1 MNPFNPLSRVS
12 RFLARTLA
20 LATASVLLAQPP
32 KRPDIVVADF
42 EGETHG
48 DWQVEGE
55 AFGKGPARGTL
66 PSQMKVAGFAG
77 KGLVNSFHGGD
88 KSTGKLTSPAF
99 TVERR
104 FITFLIGG
112 GGWGNETCMNLL
124 VDGHVVR
131 TATGNNSQPGGSEAL
146 APAAWD
152 VAEFA
157 GRRATLAIIDQRT
170 GGWGHI
176 NVDQIVQSD
185 TNTAP
190 AGVSAPALVAMA
202 KTLTVSGTHLVV
214 PIANYARG
222 ADVVLLGIYD
232 GDRLVQ
238 NFTASLPRGNDAF
251 WLAAYPLE
259 HFGLKGKSIKIAP
272 AVDGRGPESCRAALE
287 RIKIGAAGDALA
299 ASDYAQPYRNQF
311 HVSSR
316 RGWNNDPNGMVFHN
330 GKYHLYYQHNPFG
343 IFWGNMHW
351 GHFESTDL
359 IHWAETSI
367 ALSQK
372 TTKDM
377 AFSGGGFVDFNNSAG
392 FGKNTLFIAF
402 TSTGRGECLAYS
414 QDGGLTFTELPENPV
429 VKHKGRDPKVIWYQ
443 PEQKWVMVI
452 YDETPCAETDATP
465 PTKGME
471 KFQTRSLAFWES
483 KNLRQWTRTGAFTD
497 PDRAAVFECPELFEL
512 PVIGRPG
519 QTRWILL
526 AAQNRYFVGR
536 FDGRTFHRESGPHGT
551 PHGVFYAAQT
561 FSDVPDG
568 RRIQI
573 GWVRTDSYEKQ
584 FPDQIVNQA
593 FTLPHEL
600 TLRENGE
607 GMRVFFS
614 PVKETEKL
622 RGGVIA
628 EGKDL
633 TLAQF
638 NVLLQ
643 KCQGE
648 LSEVEI
654 EFADSGP
661 RELRINGLDASFNGR
676 VARVFTDR
684 TFNEVYADGGLS
696 YEVRKRAAGEFAS
709 TETRLKADGDVRV
722 RALKIFLLKSI
733 WPEPVEKLVLFED
746 GKAPPLTEGLE
757 FHHGAWTFG
766 EGAMIG
772 EQVPAEKH
780 LATIKGLVPFDRM
793 KLEWKMKFVQPLQK
807 FLFVT
812 WPADANAHAMDF
824 TFTPANGQFAV
835 VRPKSKDAAAAT
847 LAKGELKKLHAEWHD
862 ITCIHDGPHFTV
874 TIDGETISATDASFA
889 RPMGPFYL
897 NGGGFDGAK
906 FMVKDLKLSALK

>member
-12 RFLARTLA
+12 RFLAGTLA

-42 EGETHG
+42 EGETYG

-66 PSQMKVAGFAG
+66 PSQMKVDGFVG

-99 TVERR
+99 TIERR

-112 GGWGNETCMNLL
+112 GGWANETCMNLL

-131 TATGNNSQPGGSEAL
+131 SATGNNSQPGGSEAL

-185 TNTAP
+185 TNTALARVP
-190 AGVSAPALVAMA
+190 APALVAMA
-202 KTLTVSGTHLVV
+202 KTLTVSGTHLIV

-222 ADVVLLGIYD
+222 ADVVLLGIWD

-251 WLAAYPLE
+251 WMAAYPLE
-259 HFGLKGKSIKIAP
+259 HFGLQGKSIKIAP
-272 AVDGRGPESCRAALE
+272 ADDGRGPESCRAALE
-287 RIKIGAAGDALA
+287 RIKIGAAGDALG

-316 RGWNNDPNGMVFHN
+316 RGWNNDPNGMVFYN

-359 IHWAETSI
+359 IHWEERPV
-367 ALSQK
+367 ALYQK

-392 FGKNTLFIAF
+392 LGKNTQFAAF
-402 TSTGRGECLAYS
+402 ASTGRGECLAYS
-414 QDGGLTFTELPENPV
+414 KDGGLTFTELPENPV

-443 PEQKWVMVI
+443 PEQKWIMVV
-452 YDETPCAETDATP
+452 YDETPCAETEAVPPAT
-465 PTKGME
+465 GME
-471 KFQTRSLAFWES
+471 KFSSRNVAFWGS
-483 KNLRQWTRTGAFTD
+483 KNLRQWTRIGAFTD
-497 PDRAAVFECPELFEL
+497 SDRMAVFECPEMFEL
-512 PVIGRPG
+512 PVSGKRG
-519 QTRWILL
+519 ETRWILL
-526 AAQNRYFVGR
+526 AAQNRYFVGK
-536 FDGRTFHRESGPHGT
+536 FDGKTFHKENGPLGT

-561 FSDVPDG
+561 FSDVPDK

-573 GWVRTDSYEKQ
+573 GWVRTDSFQAEY
-584 FPDQIVNQA
+584 PDQIVNQA
-593 FTLPHEL
+593 FTLPHEI
-600 TLRENGE
+600 TLRETG
-607 GMRVFFS
+607 GGLRIAFS

-622 RGGVIA
+622 RGEILADGN
-628 EGKDL
+628 GL
-633 TLAQF
+633 TLAQASA
-638 NVLLQ
+638 LLQ

-648 LSEVEI
+648 LSEVVI

-661 RELRINGLDASFNGR
+661 RELTINGIDASFDGR
-676 VARVFTDR
+676 FARIFTDR

-696 YEVRKRAAGEFAS
+696 YEVRKRLVKNFAS
-709 TETRLKADGDVRV
+709 TETRLNTTEVARI
-722 RALKIFLLKSI
+722 RSLKIFRLKSI
-733 WPEPVEKLVLFED
+733 WP
-746 GKAPPLTEGLE
+746 
-757 FHHGAWTFG
+757 H
-766 EGAMIG
+766 
-772 EQVPAEKH
+772 
-780 LATIKGLVPFDRM
+780 
-793 KLEWKMKFVQPLQK
+793 
-807 FLFVT
+807 
-812 WPADANAHAMDF
+812 
-824 TFTPANGQFAV
+824 
-835 VRPKSKDAAAAT
+835 S
-847 LAKGELKKLHAEWHD
+847 
-862 ITCIHDGPHFTV
+862 
-874 TIDGETISATDASFA
+874 
-889 RPMGPFYL
+889 
-897 NGGGFDGAK
+897 
-906 FMVKDLKLSALK
+906 

>member
-1 MNPFNPLSRVS
+1 MPIGVELSIAPNPQQSFLIKTTMNPFNPLYRIS
-12 RFLARTLA
+12 RFLAGTLA
-20 LATASVLLAQPP
+20 LATASGLLAQPP

-42 EGETHG
+42 EGETYG

-55 AFGKGPARGTL
+55 SFGKGPARGTL
-66 PSQMKVAGFAG
+66 PSQMKVDGFAG

-99 TVERR
+99 TIERR

-112 GGWGNETCMNLL
+112 GGWANETCMNLL

-176 NVDQIVQSD
+176 NVDQIVQAD

-190 AGVSAPALVAMA
+190 ARVPAPALVAMA
-202 KTLTVSGTHLVV
+202 KTLTVSGTHLIV

-259 HFGLKGKSIKIAP
+259 HFGLKGRSIKIAP
-272 AVDGRGPESCRAALE
+272 ADDGRGPESCRAALE

-351 GHFESTDL
+351 GHFESADL
-359 IHWAETSI
+359 IHWEEKPV
-367 ALSQK
+367 ALYQK

-392 FGKNTLFIAF
+392 LGNNTLFIAF

-414 QDGGLTFTELPENPV
+414 KDGGRTFTELPENPV

-443 PEQKWVMVI
+443 PEQKWVMVVFG
-452 YDETPCAETDATP
+452 DDPCPETAAIPQTAGP
-465 PTKGME
+465 PG
-471 KFQTRSLAFWES
+471 RVNGHLAFWES
-483 KNLRQWTRTGAFTD
+483 KNLRQWSRTGAFTD
-497 PDRAAVFECPELFEL
+497 GDRMAVFECPEMFEL
-512 PVIGRPG
+512 PVTGKPG
-519 QTRWILL
+519 ETRWILL
-526 AAQNRYFVGR
+526 AAQNRYFVGK
-536 FDGRTFHRESGPHGT
+536 FDGKTFHKESGPLGT

-561 FSDVPDG
+561 FSDVPDK

-573 GWVRTDSYEKQ
+573 GWVRTDSFQAE

-593 FTLPHEL
+593 FTLPHEM
-600 TLRENGE
+600 TLRETGD
-607 GMRVFFS
+607 GLRVIFS

-622 RGGVIA
+622 RGEVLA

-633 TLAQF
+633 TPAQASA
-638 NVLLQ
+638 LLQ

-648 LSEVEI
+648 LSEVVI

-661 RELRINGLDASFNGR
+661 RELSINGIDASFDGR
-676 VARVFTDR
+676 FARVFTDR

-696 YEVRKRAAGEFAS
+696 YEVRKRLVKNFAS
-709 TETRLKADGDVRV
+709 TETRLNTAEGARI
-722 RALKIFLLKSI
+722 RSLRIFRLKSI
-733 WPEPVEKLVLFED
+733 WP
-746 GKAPPLTEGLE
+746 
-757 FHHGAWTFG
+757 
-766 EGAMIG
+766 
-772 EQVPAEKH
+772 
-780 LATIKGLVPFDRM
+780 R
-793 KLEWKMKFVQPLQK
+793 
-807 FLFVT
+807 
-812 WPADANAHAMDF
+812 
-824 TFTPANGQFAV
+824 
-835 VRPKSKDAAAAT
+835 S
-847 LAKGELKKLHAEWHD
+847 
-862 ITCIHDGPHFTV
+862 
-874 TIDGETISATDASFA
+874 
-889 RPMGPFYL
+889 
-897 NGGGFDGAK
+897 
-906 FMVKDLKLSALK
+906 

>member
-1 MNPFNPLSRVS
+1 MPNGVELSIAPNPQQPFLIKTTMNPFNPLSRIS
-12 RFLARTLA
+12 RFLAGTLA
-20 LATASVLLAQPP
+20 LATASGLLAQPP

-42 EGETHG
+42 EGETYG

-99 TVERR
+99 TIERR

-112 GGWGNETCMNLL
+112 GGWANETCMNLL

-176 NVDQIVQSD
+176 NVDQIVQAD

-190 AGVSAPALVAMA
+190 ARVSAPALVAMA
-202 KTLTVSGTHLVV
+202 KTLTVSGTHLIV

-222 ADVVLLGIYD
+222 ADVVLLGLYD

-272 AVDGRGPESCRAALE
+272 ADDGRGPESCRAALE

-351 GHFESTDL
+351 GHFESADL
-359 IHWAETSI
+359 IHWEEKPV
-367 ALSQK
+367 ALYQK

-392 FGKNTLFIAF
+392 LGNNTLFIAF

-414 QDGGLTFTELPENPV
+414 KDGGRTFTELPENPV

-443 PEQKWVMVI
+443 PEQKWVMVVFG
-452 YDETPCAETDATP
+452 DDPCPETAAIPQTAGP
-465 PTKGME
+465 PG
-471 KFQTRSLAFWES
+471 RVNGHLAFWES
-483 KNLRQWTRTGAFTD
+483 KNLRQWSRTGAFTD
-497 PDRAAVFECPELFEL
+497 GDRMAVFECPEMFEL
-512 PVIGRPG
+512 PITGKPG
-519 QTRWILL
+519 ETRWILL
-526 AAQNRYFVGR
+526 AAQNRYFVGK
-536 FDGRTFHRESGPHGT
+536 FDGKTFHKESGPLGT

-561 FSDVPDG
+561 FSDVPDK

-573 GWVRTDSYEKQ
+573 GWVRTDSFQAE

-593 FTLPHEL
+593 FTLPHEM
-600 TLRENGE
+600 TLRETGD
-607 GMRVFFS
+607 GLRVIFS
-614 PVKETEKL
+614 PVEETEKL
-622 RGGVIA
+622 RGEVLA

-633 TLAQF
+633 TPAQASA
-638 NVLLQ
+638 LLQ

-648 LSEVEI
+648 LSEVVI

-661 RELRINGLDASFNGR
+661 RELSINGIDASFDGR
-676 VARVFTDR
+676 FARVFTDR

-696 YEVRKRAAGEFAS
+696 YEVRKRLVKNFAS
-709 TETRLKADGDVRV
+709 TETRLNTAEGARI
-722 RALKIFLLKSI
+722 RSLRIFRLKSI
-733 WPEPVEKLVLFED
+733 WP
-746 GKAPPLTEGLE
+746 
-757 FHHGAWTFG
+757 
-766 EGAMIG
+766 
-772 EQVPAEKH
+772 
-780 LATIKGLVPFDRM
+780 R
-793 KLEWKMKFVQPLQK
+793 
-807 FLFVT
+807 
-812 WPADANAHAMDF
+812 
-824 TFTPANGQFAV
+824 
-835 VRPKSKDAAAAT
+835 S
-847 LAKGELKKLHAEWHD
+847 
-862 ITCIHDGPHFTV
+862 
-874 TIDGETISATDASFA
+874 
-889 RPMGPFYL
+889 
-897 NGGGFDGAK
+897 
-906 FMVKDLKLSALK
+906 

>member
-1 MNPFNPLSRVS
+1 MPNGVELSIAPNPQQSFLIKTTMNPFNHLSRIS
-12 RFLARTLA
+12 RFLAGTLA
-20 LATASVLLAQPP
+20 LATASGLLAQPP

-42 EGETHG
+42 EGETYG

-66 PSQMKVAGFAG
+66 PSQMKVDSFAG

-99 TVERR
+99 TIERR

-112 GGWGNETCMNLL
+112 GGWANETCMNLL

-131 TATGNNSQPGGSEAL
+131 SATGNNSQPGGTEAL
-146 APAAWD
+146 APAGWD
-152 VAEFA
+152 VSEFV
-157 GRRATLAIIDQRT
+157 GRKATLAIIDQRT

-190 AGVSAPALVAMA
+190 AGVPAPALVAMA
-202 KTLTVSGTHLVV
+202 KTLTVSGTHLIV

-287 RIKIGAAGDALA
+287 RIRIGAAGDALA

-359 IHWAETSI
+359 IHWEERPV
-367 ALSQK
+367 ALYQK

-392 FGKNTLFIAF
+392 LGNNTLFIAF

-414 QDGGLTFTELPENPV
+414 KDGGRTFTELPENPV

-443 PEQKWVMVI
+443 PEQKWVMVVFG
-452 YDETPCAETDATP
+452 DDPCPETAAISQTAGP
-465 PTKGME
+465 PG
-471 KFQTRSLAFWES
+471 RVNGHLAFWES
-483 KNLRQWTRTGAFTD
+483 KNLRQWSRTGAFTD
-497 PDRAAVFECPELFEL
+497 GDRMAVFECPEMFEL
-512 PVIGRPG
+512 PVTGKPG
-519 QTRWILL
+519 EIRWILL
-526 AAQNRYFVGR
+526 AAQNRYFVGK
-536 FDGRTFHRESGPHGT
+536 FDGKTFHKESGPLGT

-561 FSDVPDG
+561 FSDVPDK

-573 GWVRTDSYEKQ
+573 GWVRTDSFQAE

-593 FTLPHEL
+593 FTLPHEM
-600 TLRENGE
+600 TLRETGD
-607 GMRVFFS
+607 GLRVIFS

-622 RGGVIA
+622 RGEVLA

-633 TLAQF
+633 TPAQASA
-638 NVLLQ
+638 LLQ

-648 LSEVEI
+648 LSEVVI

-661 RELRINGLDASFNGR
+661 RELSINGIDASFDGR
-676 VARVFTDR
+676 FARVFTDR

-696 YEVRKRAAGEFAS
+696 YEVRKRLVKNFAS
-709 TETRLKADGDVRV
+709 TETRLNTAEGARI
-722 RALKIFLLKSI
+722 RSLRIFRLKSI
-733 WPEPVEKLVLFED
+733 WP
-746 GKAPPLTEGLE
+746 
-757 FHHGAWTFG
+757 
-766 EGAMIG
+766 
-772 EQVPAEKH
+772 
-780 LATIKGLVPFDRM
+780 R
-793 KLEWKMKFVQPLQK
+793 
-807 FLFVT
+807 
-812 WPADANAHAMDF
+812 
-824 TFTPANGQFAV
+824 
-835 VRPKSKDAAAAT
+835 S
-847 LAKGELKKLHAEWHD
+847 
-862 ITCIHDGPHFTV
+862 
-874 TIDGETISATDASFA
+874 
-889 RPMGPFYL
+889 
-897 NGGGFDGAK
+897 
-906 FMVKDLKLSALK
+906 